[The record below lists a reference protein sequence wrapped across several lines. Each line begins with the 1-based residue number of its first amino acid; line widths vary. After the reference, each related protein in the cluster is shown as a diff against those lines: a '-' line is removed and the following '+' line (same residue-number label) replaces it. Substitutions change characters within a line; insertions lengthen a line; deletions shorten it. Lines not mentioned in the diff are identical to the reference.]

1 METGGYRDKR
11 KDKDQEDNV
20 DRQKRIRQS
29 SSDGSRSR
37 KRKRSRERKRTRS
50 RSPLD
55 RDRDRERDRERY
67 RPERERSP
75 ERERRPPLKDKY
87 GDVPPS
93 GYEHMTPK
101 ECKQLQGLPIKQEN
115 VGDGDRARKL
125 HNVHVQER
133 KASISDYLSP
143 EFYGEDRTV
152 CKVKV
157 PPVGPPVDRKVTET
171 PQTLIDK
178 AVTALDNGEG
188 IIASELLWLAAS
200 LQLKNVCVCSGFDTK
215 DHGVKNAVVNYFV
228 AKFKRYSSIRVSW
241 EFLSEFHKNAYE
253 NFMTLSFIRDNL
265 HHAER
270 ERKRTRSRS
279 PLDRDRDRERDQERY
294 RPERERSP
302 ERERRPPLKDKYRDV
317 PPSGYEH
324 MTPKECKQLQGLP
337 IEQEHVGVGDRARK
351 LHNVHVQERKASISD
366 YLSPEFYGED
376 RTVCKVKIPRV
387 GPPVDRKVKETP
399 QTLTD
404 KAVTALGN
412 GEGCIASELLWM
424 AASLQLKNVCVC
436 SGFDISDHGVKTAVV
451 NYFVAKFKRYSSI
464 RVSWEFLSECHK
476 NAYENFM
483 TLSFIRDNLHHA
495 EYFCNALFNIFNK
508 GKISYCDLTNN
519 LPYSSKIVR
528 IKDPPVYETIQWAGE
543 IIAFQYKKVAL
554 DRISEFFKQLSFL
567 TMRIKWNL
575 PFCQMIKL
583 ITHSTDGID
592 DKIALETVEWKVR
605 GQTEAILVMDGTFD
619 LFWSSKERQKKFLG
633 FRPYYPIYG
642 EGLFNIKLRIY
653 NYWKVFISKIFVH
666 YRQQSLALF
675 TSLRNIHYFSGCY
688 MHLCGLAQAPGN
700 PVIAC
705 QINLDKNFAFIEFR
719 SIDETTAGMAFDGV
733 NFMGQQLKIRRPRDY
748 VAPANNYEMLGSL
761 PVSAVVV
768 DSPYKLFIGGLP
780 NHLTSDQVKELL
792 SAFGQLKAFNLVMD
806 SVTGFSKGYAFCE
819 YLDSTLTDQAIVGL
833 NGMQLGDNRL
843 LVQLASTGC
852 KTVVPTPG
860 IPSNPIALA
869 GIDLS
874 KGAGPPTEVLCLMN
888 LVVEE
893 ELQKD
898 DEYEEIL
905 EDIRDECNKYGNV
918 ISLEIPR
925 PGYEERGVGK
935 VFVEFQSKEECQKAQ
950 AALTGR
956 KFSNR
961 VVVTSYYDPDL
972 YHRRQF

>member
-157 PPVGPPVDRKVTET
+157 PPVGPPVDRKV
-171 PQTLIDK
+171 
-178 AVTALDNGEG
+178 
-188 IIASELLWLAAS
+188 
-200 LQLKNVCVCSGFDTK
+200 
-215 DHGVKNAVVNYFV
+215 
-228 AKFKRYSSIRVSW
+228 
-241 EFLSEFHKNAYE
+241 
-253 NFMTLSFIRDNL
+253 
-265 HHAER
+265 
-270 ERKRTRSRS
+270 
-279 PLDRDRDRERDQERY
+279 
-294 RPERERSP
+294 
-302 ERERRPPLKDKYRDV
+302 
-317 PPSGYEH
+317 
-324 MTPKECKQLQGLP
+324 
-337 IEQEHVGVGDRARK
+337 
-351 LHNVHVQERKASISD
+351 
-366 YLSPEFYGED
+366 
-376 RTVCKVKIPRV
+376 
-387 GPPVDRKVKETP
+387 KETP

-464 RVSWEFLSECHK
+464 RVSWEFLCHK

-619 LFWSSKERQKKFLG
+619 LFLEFKGKTKKISCSRCDF
-633 FRPYYPIYG
+633 FKIY
-642 EGLFNIKLRIY
+642 R
-653 NYWKVFISKIFVH
+653 
-666 YRQQSLALF
+666 
-675 TSLRNIHYFSGCY
+675 
-688 MHLCGLAQAPGN
+688 
-700 PVIAC
+700 
-705 QINLDKNFAFIEFR
+705 
-719 SIDETTAGMAFDGV
+719 GV
-733 NFMGQQLKIRRPRDY
+733 SCQLKT
-748 VAPANNYEMLGSL
+748 N
-761 PVSAVVV
+761 
-768 DSPYKLFIGGLP
+768 
-780 NHLTSDQVKELL
+780 VK
-792 SAFGQLKAFNLVMD
+792 Q
-806 SVTGFSKGYAFCE
+806 
-819 YLDSTLTDQAIVGL
+819 
-833 NGMQLGDNRL
+833 
-843 LVQLASTGC
+843 
-852 KTVVPTPG
+852 
-860 IPSNPIALA
+860 
-869 GIDLS
+869 
-874 KGAGPPTEVLCLMN
+874 
-888 LVVEE
+888 
-893 ELQKD
+893 
-898 DEYEEIL
+898 
-905 EDIRDECNKYGNV
+905 
-918 ISLEIPR
+918 LEII
-925 PGYEERGVGK
+925 
-935 VFVEFQSKEECQKAQ
+935 
-950 AALTGR
+950 
-956 KFSNR
+956 
-961 VVVTSYYDPDL
+961 
-972 YHRRQF
+972 